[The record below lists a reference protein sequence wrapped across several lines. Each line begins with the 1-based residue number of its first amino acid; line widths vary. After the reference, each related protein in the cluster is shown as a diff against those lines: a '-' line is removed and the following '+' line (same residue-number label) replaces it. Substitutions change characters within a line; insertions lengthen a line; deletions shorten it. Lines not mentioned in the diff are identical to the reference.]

1 MTEFKKGDR
10 VTVKVGGREKWT
22 YEATFEKVDPADS
35 TKAYVDFRGVLQRV
49 NVTRLSAA

>member
-10 VTVKVGGREKWT
+10 VLVRVGGRETWT

-35 TKAYVDFRGVLQRV
+35 TKAFVEFRGVTQRV